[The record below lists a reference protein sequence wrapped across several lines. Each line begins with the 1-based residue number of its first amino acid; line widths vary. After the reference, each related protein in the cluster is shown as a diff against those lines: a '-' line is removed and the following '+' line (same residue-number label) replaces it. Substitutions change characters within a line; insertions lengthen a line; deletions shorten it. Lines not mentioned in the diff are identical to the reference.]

1 MDGSWPQAG
10 GDVLWYYVPGFG
22 LAWRC
27 QSAIASAWLYLAEKQ
42 RTHSDQVGESPFMVG
57 LIGLVSPLPLFAQVV
72 IERLN
77 ADDGLRTE
85 AMLDELLQ
93 RYAAFYRMTVDI
105 ETCAAA
111 HHISARRFWN
121 FQASAGL

>member
-1 MDGSWPQAG
+1 MTKPSSPSSHAG
-10 GDVLWYYVPGFG
+10 VPPAPPETHQNATDVAAALAKGGRLG
-22 LAWRC
+22 LGM
-27 QSAIASAWLYLAEKQ
+27 
-42 RTHSDQVGESPFMVG
+42 TPFQY
-57 LIGLVSPLPLFAQVV
+57 LPLFAQVA

-93 RYAAFYRMTVDI
+93 RYAEFYRMTVDI